1 MARPSPGMKNRMTV
15 HPRITRAAFQDGE
28 VLSISKRRF
37 HRVAY
42 RAWGDPESPRV
53 ALCVHGLTRQG
64 RDFDHLAAALA
75 GEGYYVVCPDLVGRG
90 RSGWLPDPDDY
101 ALPQYCVDMTTLIAR
116 LGAVEVDWI
125 GTSLGGLIGIVLAG
139 MPQSPVRRLVVNDIG
154 PILSWAALRRIGDY
168 LRQAPQ
174 AFASLAAAE
183 AYMRDIHAPFG
194 ELTDAQWMHLTE
206 HSVAADDGG
215 QYRLRYDPRIAQA
228 FRPGLIYNLNLWGYW
243 DAIEGPAL
251 VIRGAESD
259 LLSADTAADMARRG
273 PKAEVVELD
282 GIGHAPA
289 LLDDA
294 QIAIV
299 TNWLAKTQ
307 PAAR

>member
-1 MARPSPGMKNRMTV
+1 MAG
-15 HPRITRAAFQDGE
+15 HQRIARASFRDAE

-37 HRVAY
+37 HRIAY
-42 RAWGDPESPRV
+42 RVWGDSKSTRV
-53 ALCVHGLTRQG
+53 VMCAHGLTRQG
-64 RDFDHLAAALA
+64 RDFDYLAAALA
-75 GEGYYVVCPDLVGRG
+75 HQGYYVVCPDLVGRG

-139 MPQSPVRRLVVNDIG
+139 MPQSPVRRLIVNDIG
-154 PILSWAALRRIGDY
+154 PSLSWAALRRIGDY

-174 AFASLAAAE
+174 SFTDLAAAE
-183 AYMRDIHAPFG
+183 RYMRDIHAPFG

-206 HSVAADDGG
+206 HSVVADGG
-215 QYRLRYDPRIAQA
+215 GCRLRYDPQIAQA

-243 DAIEGPAL
+243 DAIKGPAL
-251 VIRGAESD
+251 VIRGAQSD
-259 LLSADTAADMARRG
+259 LLSADTAAEMTRRG
-273 PKAEVVELD
+273 PKAELVELG

-289 LLDDA
+289 LLDDT
-294 QIAIV
+294 QIALV
-299 TNWLAKTQ
+299 GDWLAKAQ
-307 PAAR
+307 PD